1 MTEMNSE
8 LLGRLV
14 TGRKSDGRCRYDPQA
29 KLELV
34 RECLKPGVSVAKM
47 ALRHGINANLLRK
60 WIMKSFDQ
68 SEVST
73 PPGGTMKS
81 LQAPDAFVPVRIEP
95 SELPTTATT
104 AAGLSQGQSRHRPEP
119 ALMRLQVRLPNGVT
133 VDLGGAGLNELS
145 PIMQMLS
152 DLPCSN

>member
-8 LLGRLV
+8 LMARLV

-60 WIMKSFDQ
+60 WITKSFDR
-68 SEVST
+68 SALGT
-73 PPGGTMKS
+73 PAAVTMKV
-81 LQAPDAFVPVRIEP
+81 LDAPNAFVPVKVEP
-95 SELPTTATT
+95 GALPSKATA
-104 AAGLSQGQSRHRPEP
+104 AAGLSRALGRRPEP
-119 ALMRLQVRLPNGVT
+119 ALMRLQVRLPNGVE
-133 VDLGGAGLNELS
+133 VDLGEARLDDLTGVMQILS
-145 PIMQMLS
+145 A
-152 DLPCSN
+152 LPCSS

>member
-8 LLGRLV
+8 LMGRLV

-34 RECLKPGVSVAKM
+34 RECLKPGVSVAKIAM
-47 ALRHGINANLLRK
+47 QHGINANLLRM
-60 WIMKSFDQ
+60 WITKSFDRR
-68 SEVST
+68 ETGT
-73 PPGGTMKS
+73 PPPGPMKV
-81 LQAPDAFVPVRIEP
+81 LQAPDAFVPVRIEA
-95 SELPTTATT
+95 STSPTTATT
-104 AAGLSQGQSRHRPEP
+104 AVDRSQAQGRRPQP

-133 VDLGGAGLNELS
+133 VDLGEAGLDELA

-152 DLPCSN
+152 HLPCSN

>member
-8 LLGRLV
+8 LMARLV

-60 WIMKSFDQ
+60 WITKSFDR
-68 SEVST
+68 SEVGTSA
-73 PPGGTMKS
+73 GGTMKG

-95 SELPTTATT
+95 SALPTTTPT
-104 AAGLSQGQSRHRPEP
+104 AAGFCQGQSRHRSEP

-133 VDLGGAGLNELS
+133 VDLGEAGLNEVS

-152 DLPCSN
+152 HLPCSN